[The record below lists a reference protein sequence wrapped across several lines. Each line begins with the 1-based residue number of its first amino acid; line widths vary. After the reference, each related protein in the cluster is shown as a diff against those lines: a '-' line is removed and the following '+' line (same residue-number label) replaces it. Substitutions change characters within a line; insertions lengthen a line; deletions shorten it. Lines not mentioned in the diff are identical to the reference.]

1 MKTKLQVLVWLAI
14 VSTALFVSC
23 QNEEAES
30 TVDESQTLNSEASL
44 TGLLQRVATDFVEDN
59 DAIDS
64 TSCFTFKIPF
74 TVYLFENSVTTPPG
88 VPFTVNNNEDLGVL
102 TNLIVNEGKR
112 TFNQYPLTL
121 VYEDASEV
129 VVNGDGEYQIRQ
141 LQCGISNPGG
151 DCLTLAYPI
160 TVFGYNSDFQFAD
173 TYLINSSSE
182 LFLFL
187 LNLNPNEYYALDYPL
202 SVVNAAGQ
210 TVSVN
215 DNTSLEAIIQDA
227 ITDCQQGCS
236 NPNILIDD
244 LILYI
249 PFANELT
256 DLTGFSVPTV
266 TGNYHY
272 VTDRSGNPN
281 GAFSFDDGTNNAE
294 NSVNVGATVTND
306 LMQTGDFT
314 MSLWFR
320 RQDNSGANPFE
331 ELMNSLAVNLFLG
344 NQDNNSIMGPF
355 LVLNDSTPVTY
366 DTSWINDN
374 LLADTENWHHVVIT
388 YQSENNLMLLY
399 RDGLLRNTVSP
410 VGEMATSVPSITFAI
425 RYKGFMDDIRAY
437 KRALNSTEIQTLYNL
452 EGDVNTCLE

>member
-1 MKTKLQVLVWLAI
+1 MKTKLQVLVWVAI

-30 TVDESQTLNSEASL
+30 TVDETQTLNSEAPL
-44 TGLLQRVATDFVEDN
+44 TNLLRRVAMANATDDN
-59 DAIDS
+59 VIDS
-64 TSCFTFKIPF
+64 TSCF
-74 TVYLFENSVTTPPG
+74 SVQLP
-88 VPFTVNNNEDLGVL
+88 VDVTVNGQVVA
-102 TNLIVNEGKR
+102 VNSEADYANVEALLEQSAVDNDFVSFFFPV
-112 TFNQYPLTL
+112 TVVFPDYT
-121 VYEDASEV
+121 EEV
-129 VVNGDGEYQIRQ
+129 VETQEEFDTLSV
-141 LQCGISNPGG
+141 QCQTAGPSEGI
-151 DCLTLAYPI
+151 DCVSINYPI
-160 TVFGYNSDFQFAD
+160 TIFGYNSNLQLAD
-173 TYLINSSSE
+173 TYVIDNDIE
-182 LFLFL
+182 LFLL
-187 LNLNPNEYYALDYPL
+187 LINLEANEYYALDYPL
-202 SVVNAAGQ
+202 SIINANGQ

-215 DNTSLEAIIQDA
+215 NNDELETIIQEA
-227 ITDCQQGCS
+227 ITDCQQGCQ
-236 NPNILIDD
+236 NPNILTDD

-249 PFANELT
+249 PFSNELV

-294 NSVNVGATVTND
+294 NSVNVGATATND

-320 RQDNSGANPFE
+320 RQDNSGVNPSE

-344 NQDNNSIMGPF
+344 NQENSAIMGPF
-355 LVLNDSTPVTY
+355 LIVNNSTPVTY
-366 DTSWINDN
+366 DNSWITDN

-388 YQSENNLMLLY
+388 YQTENNLMLLY
-399 RDGLLRNTVSP
+399 RDGLLRNAVAP
-410 VGEMATSVPSITFAI
+410 GGDMATNVPSITFAI

-437 KRALNSTEIQTLYNL
+437 KRALNATEVQTLYNL